1 MKQTANMKMYEKYKA
16 KAGKL
21 DEQKKE
27 RAEEINFY
35 YDAEI
40 ENADEA
46 DADFLESL
54 RTSDLKKLDEEFA
67 GKKAEIK
74 ASLTK
79 SC

>member
-1 MKQTANMKMYEKYKA
+1 MKQTANMKIFEKYKA
-16 KAGKL
+16 KTLKL
-21 DEQKKE
+21 DEQKKA

-46 DADFLESL
+46 DAEFLEEL
-54 RTSDLKKLDEEFA
+54 RKADLKELDEEFA